1 MDPSTYVGL
10 YTVILIFIFM
20 VWYAGYEG
28 TMRVFQYLDLQL
40 RYVVIRVQMRI
51 LKRKL
56 EKQLG
61 VPHKNYDKF
70 LEDYPNE

>member
-1 MDPSTYVGL
+1 
-10 YTVILIFIFM
+10 M

-28 TMRVFQYLDLQL
+28 TIRIFQYIDLQL
-40 RYVVIRVQMRI
+40 RYVVIRIQMRI
-51 LKRKL
+51 LQRKL

-61 VPHKNYDKF
+61 IPHKNYDKF